1 MCQISKGWKGERVN
15 FGGKWF
21 GGKIAGHNSAMPALK
36 RTGSQHGGKPA
47 KRWRSGAIG
56 DRGVGESPALRRW
69 RRTGSSV
76 LRGFT
81 PRPSQLAI
89 TGQRKPQVVTFKKAR
104 QYIYSLTAS
113 SASTSA
119 TLMTTLADVPD
130 FANYGA
136 LFNQYRIDEVKI
148 RFRLI
153 DTNSTDASNFGTV
166 RLPQLLIRKNMD
178 PNLAAPSVTS
188 TYMSELDNVTNFQ
201 FTPDNTQVEFVVRPS
216 VGLLAQYTSAI
227 STQQVMKP
235 PQWFNVADSQVPH
248 YLAAVYADFIYGA
261 MQVAIDYEWSVSF
274 RNQK

>member
-1 MCQISKGWKGERVN
+1 M
-15 FGGKWF
+15 
-21 GGKIAGHNSAMPALK
+21 
-36 RTGSQHGGKPA
+36 
-47 KRWRSGAIG
+47 
-56 DRGVGESPALRRW
+56 
-69 RRTGSSV
+69 
-76 LRGFT
+76 RGFT
-81 PRPSQLAI
+81 PKPSQLAI

-113 SASTSA
+113 SASTAA

-130 FANYGA
+130 FANYAA

-148 RFRLI
+148 RFRII

-178 PNLAAPSVTS
+178 PNLGAASITS

-201 FTPDNTQVEFVVRPS
+201 FTPDNTQVEFIVRPS

-235 PQWFNVADSQVPH
+235 PQWFNVVDSAIPH